1 MQLRVVDP
9 ESGEPVPTG
18 QAGEIAVKG
27 VTLMRGYYK
36 VVPEAYLDENGFFRT
51 QDGGWL
57 DEEGYVH
64 WTGRIS
70 GMIKT
75 GGANVSPVE
84 IERQLEGYKNLRVG
98 LPVGVPHPTLGEAL
112 VVCAVPREGAQVS
125 EAEVKSYLR
134 SKLAPYKVPK
144 RVLFFSASELSY
156 TGNQKIQVGPLR
168 EVALRRL
175 EVERA
180 DIDGY
185 TYEKA

>member
-1 MQLRVVDP
+1 MRQFHRMKAERPDALLFFRMGDFYEMFFDDAVTASKALEIALTSRSKDK
-9 ESGEPVPTG
+9 SGEPVPMG

-27 VTLMRGYYK
+27 VSLMRGYYK

-98 LPVGVPHPTLGEAL
+98 LPVEIGRAS
-112 VVCAVPREGAQVS
+112 CRE
-125 EAEVKSYLR
+125 
-134 SKLAPYKVPK
+134 
-144 RVLFFSASELSY
+144 RV
-156 TGNQKIQVGPLR
+156 
-168 EVALRRL
+168 
-175 EVERA
+175 
-180 DIDGY
+180 
-185 TYEKA
+185 